1 MKQKLTALN
10 LDIIKALLLYRLMT
24 TSQIHRVV
32 FQPRDKQAAET
43 SVSNVMRR
51 LHSHN
56 FVSRDWVAVKPSE
69 RSMLGRPSAVWHLKP
84 DNLKQLRTELETSGR
99 ADLYEEL
106 APFGKSL
113 KDGAALAENTL
124 RHELAITDFYSALNL
139 SASGS
144 NRQLPLWLRT
154 SPRHADI
161 SRDVTLTKIDKKSGK
176 HSTHRY
182 PLNPDGFHVI
192 QHPEKGCAF
201 FFLEMD
207 MNSET
212 NSEKITNKFLA
223 YYGYF
228 EHNTFGKDI
237 ATPFT
242 DRYRLPVTQPEAAR
256 FCVLFVVPN
265 AKRRND
271 LLLKSRVLATSNLF
285 QFAVLD
291 ELMADPFGAVWL
303 SKASFKNHLDEYNR
317 RTYGESPVLL
327 RDWAHGIL
335 SSLPKHAI

>member
-10 LDIIKALLLYRLMT
+10 LDIITALLRYRLMT
-24 TSQIHRVV
+24 TAQIHRVV

-51 LHSHN
+51 LHTHN
-56 FVSRDWVAVKPSE
+56 FVSRDWVAVKSSE
-69 RSMLGRPSAVWHLKP
+69 RSMLGRPSAVWYLKP
-84 DNLKQLRTELETSGR
+84 ENLKQLRTELELSGR
-99 ADLYEEL
+99 ADLYEAF

-124 RHELAITDFYSALNL
+124 RHELAITDFYSALVL
-139 SASGS
+139 SASS
-144 NRQLPLWLRT
+144 SHRQLPLWLRT

-161 SRDVTLTKIDKKSGK
+161 SRNVTITKTDKKTGK
-176 HSTHRY
+176 QNTQRL
-182 PLNPDGFHVI
+182 PLNPDGFHVV

-207 MNSET
+207 MNTET

-228 EHNTFGKDI
+228 EHNTFGQDI
-237 ATPFT
+237 AARFT
-242 DRYRLPVTQPEAAR
+242 ERYRLPVTQPEKAR

-265 AKRRND
+265 RKRRND
-271 LLLKSRVLATSNLF
+271 LLLKSRVLTTSNLF

-291 ELMADPFGAVWL
+291 DLLADPFGPVWL
-303 SKASFKNHLDEYNR
+303 SKASFKDHLDEYNR
-317 RTYGESPVLL
+317 RTHGESPVLL

-335 SSLPKHAI
+335 DHLPKHAL

>member
-10 LDIIKALLLYRLMT
+10 LDIIKQLLRYRLMT
-24 TSQIHRVV
+24 TAQIHRIV

-51 LHSHN
+51 LHSHS
-56 FVSRDWVAVKPSE
+56 FVSRDWVAVKSTE

-84 DNLKQLRTELETSGR
+84 ENLKHLRVELEASGR

-106 APFGKSL
+106 APFGKAL

-124 RHELAITDFYSALNL
+124 RHELAITDFYSALEM
-139 SASGS
+139 AAPGS
-144 NRQLPLWLRT
+144 QRQLPLWLRT

-161 SRDVTLTKIDKKSGK
+161 SRDVTLTKTDKKTGRQN
-176 HSTHRY
+176 THRL
-182 PLNPDGFHVI
+182 PLNPDGLHVVH
-192 QHPEKGCAF
+192 HPDKGCAF

-223 YYGYF
+223 YYAYF

-237 ATPFT
+237 AQPFAE
-242 DRYRLPVTQPEAAR
+242 RYRLPVTHPEAAR

-291 ELMADPFGAVWL
+291 DVMADPFGAVWL
-303 SKASFKNHLDEYNR
+303 SKASFKDHLDDYNR
-317 RTYGESPVLL
+317 RTHAESPVLL
-327 RDWAHGIL
+327 RNWAHGIL
-335 SSLPKHAI
+335 DGLPKHTL